1 MNQSSTPDDKT
12 GKVRLSGQLICT
24 SLDEVDI
31 VQKYLP
37 EHIRLTRSEPGCLS
51 FDVRQTEDPMI
62 WDVEER
68 FTDRLAF
75 EAHQIR
81 TKGSAWGAATSA
93 IRREYEISAD
103 S

>member
-1 MNQSSTPDDKT
+1 MNQSNRPNDKA
-12 GKVRLSGQLICT
+12 GKVRLSGQLICA

-37 EHIRLTRSEPGCLS
+37 EHIQLTRSEPGCLS
-51 FDVRQTEDPMI
+51 FEVTQTEDSMT
-62 WDVEER
+62 WCVEER

-81 TKGSAWGAATSA
+81 TKASIWGAATSA

>member
-1 MNQSSTPDDKT
+1 MNQSNRPNDKT
-12 GKVRLSGQLICT
+12 GKVRLSGQLICA

-51 FDVRQTEDPMI
+51 FEVTQTEEPMI
-62 WDVEER
+62 WCVEER
-68 FTDRLAF
+68 FADRLAF
-75 EAHQIR
+75 EAHQVR
-81 TKGSAWGAATSA
+81 TKASAWGAATSA